1 MSTPSLVPASA
12 TPDPSGDRTLGRLAE
27 HVRALLPVGAV
38 TILSVDEASGTVE
51 RSAGWFADPVLR
63 DALGAAGSH
72 PLDERRRALLGAL
85 LDRERPLLLPRLDA
99 WEAAPALLAAA
110 VEAVGPER
118 ARSIWRACRGAS
130 VIACPLRTETGRGL
144 GVLVVASLDSK
155 RPLRGPDLRTAEV
168 VADLAAIALERAGML
183 EVQSRRARDELRLKR
198 AGEEVSSSLEL
209 ADVYRRVAEHAV
221 ALTGGT
227 QAVLTRLDA
236 RAGEL
241 RTVATAGRAPGDPRS
256 GPALGSAAFGDI
268 ARTRRGVLE
277 CEPSAMHV
285 PIEIGPRLYGVLS
298 AVHDQPA
305 RFGDIQ
311 ILWLGRDRAELEEL
325 APADA
330 YDG

>member
-1 MSTPSLVPASA
+1 MIDSETTSPTAPWRDRTLCRLVDDVRSLLPASA
-12 TPDPSGDRTLGRLAE
+12 VGFATLAE
-27 HVRALLPVGAV
+27 ETREVAGV
-38 TILSVDEASGTVE
+38 T
-51 RSAGWFADPVLR
+51 GWFGSEELR
-63 DALGAAGSH
+63 DALCAGGGPGPVEAA
-72 PLDERRRALLGAL
+72 LERG
-85 LDRERPLLLPRLDA
+85 RPLLLPRVDA
-99 WEAAPALLAAA
+99 WQAAPLLLKGLGAALG
-110 VEAVGPER
+110 ETRGRR
-118 ARSIWRACRGAS
+118 AWSAFRSCS
-130 VIACPLRTETGRGL
+130 LIACPLRTETGRGL

-209 ADVYRRVAEHAV
+209 ADVYRTVAEHAV

-241 RTVATAGRAPGDPRS
+241 RTVARPPARPGDPRS

-285 PIEIGPRLYGVLS
+285 PRS
-298 AVHDQPA
+298 
-305 RFGDIQ
+305 RS
-311 ILWLGRDRAELEEL
+311 
-325 APADA
+325 APACMA
-330 YDG
+330 S